1 MVMGKRVAV
10 YLRVSTSRQAEK
22 DLSIPDQRRQAEAY
36 CNGKGWE
43 IVEEYIEPGASATDD
58 KRPAF
63 QKLVEEG
70 TQTNPAFDIV
80 MVHSFSRFFR
90 DAYQFEFYRRR
101 LAKHGVEICSIT
113 QEIGH
118 DPMGDMVRQILNLFD
133 EYQSKETA
141 KHVLRSMKENAR
153 QGFWNGSK
161 PPYGYKTVAVEIR
174 ADVAKKKLDIDLNE
188 EKIVQYAFELYQS
201 GQGIRAI
208 AATLNSKGMRYRKG
222 RLFNASLT
230 HQILTRTSYKGI
242 HHFNKRNNKSKTR
255 KDPSEWVAFDTPVII
270 EPVVFDKVQDMLA
283 QRRPA
288 NTPPRVVNGPT
299 LLTGVAKCG
308 TCGGG
313 MTLRTG
319 KSGRYRYYSCNARM
333 TEGKTACEG
342 RNIPMEKLD
351 TLVLDHLEGQL
362 FKQDRIA
369 AILEKLVRRNSL
381 KSDEYHTEEKELRK
395 ELRISEEKID
405 RLYDALS
412 EGVVENTDGFKR
424 NLSKLEQRKDEL
436 IRLVS
441 VRKRRRDVP
450 TNILTQKNLDRFTKV
465 AKARLRSTDSA
476 FRKQYLRLF
485 VDQVEVQDDQI
496 LISGPKLALANAIAQ
511 TTKPDT
517 GGVPSSVT
525 EWWAV

>member
-10 YLRVSTSRQAEK
+10 YLRVSTSKQAEK

-43 IVEEYIEPGASATDD
+43 IAEEYIELGASATDD

-63 QKLVEEG
+63 QKLVDEG
-70 TQTNPAFDIV
+70 TQSNPAFDV
-80 MVHSFSRFFR
+80 VLVHSFSRFFR
-90 DAYQFEFYRRR
+90 DAYQFEFYRRK
-101 LAKHGVEICSIT
+101 LAKHDVEICSIT

-161 PPYGYKTVAVEIR
+161 PPYGYKTVPVEIR
-174 ADVAKKKLDIDLNE
+174 ADVAKKKLDINLNE
-188 EKIVQYAFELYQS
+188 GKIVWYVFELYQS
-201 GQGIRAI
+201 GQGIRTI

-230 HQILTRTSYKGI
+230 HQILTRTSYKGV
-242 HHFNKRNNKSKTR
+242 HHFNKRSNKSNTR

-270 EPVVFDKVQDMLA
+270 EPVVFDKVQAMLA

-319 KSGRYRYYSCNARM
+319 KGGRHVM
-333 TEGKTACEG
+333 
-342 RNIPMEKLD
+342 P
-351 TLVLDHLEGQL
+351 V
-362 FKQDRIA
+362 
-369 AILEKLVRRNSL
+369 
-381 KSDEYHTEEKELRK
+381 
-395 ELRISEEKID
+395 
-405 RLYDALS
+405 
-412 EGVVENTDGFKR
+412 
-424 NLSKLEQRKDEL
+424 
-436 IRLVS
+436 
-441 VRKRRRDVP
+441 
-450 TNILTQKNLDRFTKV
+450 
-465 AKARLRSTDSA
+465 
-476 FRKQYLRLF
+476 
-485 VDQVEVQDDQI
+485 
-496 LISGPKLALANAIAQ
+496 
-511 TTKPDT
+511 
-517 GGVPSSVT
+517 
-525 EWWAV
+525 